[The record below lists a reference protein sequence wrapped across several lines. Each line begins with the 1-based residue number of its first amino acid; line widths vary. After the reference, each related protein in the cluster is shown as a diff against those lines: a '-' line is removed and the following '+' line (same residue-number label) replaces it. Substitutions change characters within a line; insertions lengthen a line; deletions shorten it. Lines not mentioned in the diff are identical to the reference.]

1 MDADRIKDR
10 EELKHL
16 LDKATGN
23 LGIYE
28 PDKQPAGVMK
38 EPSIGDLR
46 RSRRRMLDDSIGM
59 MTLTE
64 DDGVLRWEE
73 GAGVIGLPGRRAR
86 RGTRVSGD
94 IIAQYKFE
102 KLEPSKVGSFL
113 TNLDAD
119 MTPNQGMR
127 RWERAAGVN
136 AKPDDATLPLT
147 SIGGTSAQ
155 KRILLLIHGTFSN
168 SDNII
173 RQMLK
178 TAEGRT
184 LINSP
189 EYDEVLAFDHP
200 TLSVSPVLNALDL
213 TRFFANCKAP
223 IDVVCHS
230 RGGLIARWWVEGF
243 SARAIGERRILFV
256 GSPLAGTSLAAPPRL
271 RAGLDYLTNVGKAL
285 SKISELAAL
294 AVPFMS
300 VAAGLFK
307 VISSVT
313 SFGANTPLID
323 AAVAMIPG
331 LAGQSRVGNSPELL
345 RLRTNNGNVPQDYF
359 AVLSNFEPAAV
370 GWAFWKKFVKWKST
384 LADLGADL
392 VFDGENDLVVD
403 TSSMTD
409 LFDAINIPDTH
420 IKNFGTTDQ
429 IHHTNYF
436 QQADTIKFIGQSFRV
451 VV

>member
-1 MDADRIKDR
+1 MDADRIRDR
-10 EELKHL
+10 EELKQL

-28 PDKQPAGVMK
+28 PDKQPLGVMR

-46 RSRRRMLDDSIGM
+46 RSRRRMLDDTIGM

-73 GAGVIGLPGRRAR
+73 GAGVVGLPGRRAR
-86 RGTRVSGD
+86 RGARVSGD
-94 IIAQYKFE
+94 IVAQYKFE

-113 TNLDAD
+113 ANLDAD

-127 RWERAAGVN
+127 RWERGAGAT
-136 AKPDDATLPLT
+136 AKADDATLPLT
-147 SIGGTSAQ
+147 PVVNTSAQ
-155 KRILLLIHGTFSN
+155 KRILLIVHGTFSN

-173 RQMLK
+173 RQLLK
-178 TAEGRT
+178 TAEGRA

-189 EYDEVLAFDHP
+189 EYDEVLAFDHS

-213 TRFFANCKAP
+213 TRFFAHCNLP
-223 IDVVCHS
+223 VDVVCHS

-243 SARAIGERRILFV
+243 GARAQGERRVLFV

-271 RAGLDYLTNVGKAL
+271 RAALDYLTNVGSAL
-285 SKISELAAL
+285 GKISGLASL

-345 RLRTNNGNVPQDYF
+345 RLRANNGNVPQDYF

-370 GWAFWKKFVKWKST
+370 GWAFWKKFVKWKDN
-384 LADLGADL
+384 LANLGADL
-392 VFDGENDLVVD
+392 VFEGENDLVVD

-409 LFDAINIPDTH
+409 LFDSVNIPQTH
-420 IKNFGTTDQ
+420 IRNFGTTDY

-436 QQADTIKFIGQSFRV
+436 QQSETIKFIGQSFGV
-451 VV
+451 PM